1 MVKYPA
7 NAHDPYVDQKS
18 GVLKNRLGIVD
29 DAILQRVEASLTFLR
44 SYEVARTPV
53 QGAFDLAHLQAIH
66 KRLFGDIYDWAGQIR
81 TVDISK
87 GNTRFASF
95 QQIESY
101 APEITRPLQRERYLR
116 GLDIDMFCQ
125 RAGHYLGEFNVLH
138 PFREGNGRSIRE
150 FISQLA
156 RDAGYA
162 LNWTGIEQAEMIQA
176 SIEAYQGD
184 SSHLARIIRSRITD
198 LGQERGLNT

>member
-18 GVLKNRLGIVD
+18 GVLKNRLGIAD

-53 QGAFDLAHLQAIH
+53 QGVFDLAHLQAIH
-66 KRLFGDIYDWAGQIR
+66 KRLFGDLYDWAGQIR

>member
-1 MVKYPA
+1 
-7 NAHDPYVDQKS
+7 
-18 GVLKNRLGIVD
+18 
-29 DAILQRVEASLTFLR
+29 
-44 SYEVARTPV
+44 
-53 QGAFDLAHLQAIH
+53 
-66 KRLFGDIYDWAGQIR
+66 
-81 TVDISK
+81 
-87 GNTRFASF
+87 
-95 QQIESY
+95 
-101 APEITRPLQRERYLR
+101 
-116 GLDIDMFCQ
+116 MFCQ
-125 RAGHYLGEFNVLH
+125 RAGHYLGELNVLH

-184 SSHLARIIRSRITD
+184 ASHLARIIRNRITD